1 LKFRVS
7 NLLLIAGISGIAIG
21 LLAWLSSQDRTGRD
35 PARPRVNPQQNSA
48 EPPPP
53 PLVVRSDEEW
63 RQRLTPEAYRVTR
76 LKGTERAF
84 SGRYWNEK
92 RDGIY
97 RCVGCDAELFDS
109 AAKFDSG
116 TGWPSFWRPIDE
128 SQVGTETDRSLFMVR
143 VEVHCQTCK
152 AHLGHVFEDGPPP
165 TGLRYCINSASLH
178 FEERVLG
185 TVASESASPP
195 SP

>member
-21 LLAWLSSQDRTGRD
+21 LLAWLSSQDRAGRD
-35 PARPRVNPQQNSA
+35 SARPRVNPQQNSA
-48 EPPPP
+48 EPPR
-53 PLVVRSDEEW
+53 LVVRSDEEW

-97 RCVGCDAELFDS
+97 RCVGCDAQLFDS

-116 TGWPSFWRPIDE
+116 TGWPSFWKPIDE
-128 SQVGTETDRSLFMVR
+128 NQVGTETDRSLFMVR
-143 VEVHCQTCK
+143 IEVHCQTCK